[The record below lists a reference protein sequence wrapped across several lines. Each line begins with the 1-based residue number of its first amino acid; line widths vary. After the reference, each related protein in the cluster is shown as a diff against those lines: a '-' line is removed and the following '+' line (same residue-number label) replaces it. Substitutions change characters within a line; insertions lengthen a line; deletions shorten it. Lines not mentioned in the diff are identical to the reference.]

1 LNPGQFCFVFLLSLF
16 YLENRVCLSRDVQVA
31 GTAWHAA
38 MRIVVGV
45 GDLVQRIGDGRTSQV
60 LGRAI
65 GRLGVAVCGLHRAR
79 GDEERGFL
87 G

>member
-1 LNPGQFCFVFLLSLF
+1 
-16 YLENRVCLSRDVQVA
+16 VQVA
-31 GTAWHAA
+31 GAAWRAA

-45 GDLVQRIGDGRTSQV
+45 ENLVKRTEDDRTSHV
-60 LGRAI
+60 LGSRMI
-65 GRLGVAVCGLHRAR
+65 EMSGGAVCGLYRAR